1 MTLRKMFFS
10 NLFSLALALFFAPGA
25 FADSPVTPPDP
36 APPVRDYY
44 PVVSF
49 LYGTDR
55 ELKQGSY
62 SSNPAPELGYGEAQM
77 VLHLHYLRHGVPPSD
92 WWHLREPG
100 VQPTGLRK
108 THSLDPAAF
117 ALSLNSNAKDGTFVY
132 VHGFATT
139 FDEGA
144 KEAAQIAYDLQL
156 PGTPLL
162 YSWPSHGKISIGD
175 YDIDQKTVNRPE
187 SISHLTAFLTRVLE
201 NSSRGQIHLVGFSMG
216 TYLLTRALMEML
228 DQGRDLSKIG
238 AVILISADID
248 SQDFRTLY
256 YPKLKKALA
265 GRLVL
270 YVSGRDQALVLSE
283 SYHHHRPRLGQGGE
297 KVTTLEGVTT
307 IDATQSSLDCGICH
321 GLSQINGVINDM
333 YLYLHQGLP
342 PGERLLDPYE
352 KNRETYY
359 VLFDNSHDIVHIED
373 HNFAIAGQLGTY
385 LNTLKLVWLPDPA
398 LEIAAGVERGFLPEE
413 LELRWNLEVK
423 NFRPYVNAGLD
434 YFDQGSGET
443 AWAANEGLG
452 VEYAFDSGPGLSL
465 EWDWISPFS
474 RSSLVPGGS
483 ALDGLLKNNGCPW
496 SGFHI
501 QLIQYFDFNKLLD

>member
-1 MTLRKMFFS
+1 MTTRKLIYA
-10 NLFSLALALFFAPGA
+10 NLLSLAFAFCGTPGA
-25 FADSPVTPPDP
+25 FADSLVVPPDS
-36 APPVRDYY
+36 APQVRDYY

-55 ELKQGSY
+55 GFDKGRFN
-62 SSNPAPELGYGEAQM
+62 SNNSPDLAFGEAQM
-77 VLHLHYLRHGVPPSD
+77 VLHLHYLRQGVPACN
-92 WWHLREPG
+92 WWHMRKPG
-100 VQPTGLRK
+100 DQPTGLRK
-108 THSLDPAAF
+108 PHSLDPAAF

-162 YSWPSHGKISIGD
+162 YSWPSHGNVSFGD

-187 SISHLTAFLTRVLE
+187 SISHLTAFLVGVLE
-201 NSSRGQIHLVGFSMG
+201 NSSQGQIHLVGFSMG
-216 TYLLTRALMEML
+216 TYLLTRALMEMV

-283 SYHHHRPRLGQGGE
+283 TFHHHRSRLGQGGQ
-297 KVTTLEGVTT
+297 KITTLEGVTT

-333 YLYLHQGLP
+333 YLSLRQGLP
-342 PGERLLDPYE
+342 PDRRLLDSYE
-352 KNRETYY
+352 KNGEAYY
-359 VLFDNSHDIVHIED
+359 VLFDDSHDIAHIED
-373 HNFAIAGQLGTY
+373 RNFAIAGQLGTY
-385 LNTLKLVWLPDPA
+385 LNTLKLVWLPHPA
-398 LEIAAGVERGFLPEE
+398 LEIAAGVDRGFLPEE

-443 AWAANEGLG
+443 AWATNEGLG

-501 QLIQYFDFNKLLD
+501 QFIQYFDFNKLLD